1 MTKLMKVCLENE
13 PPIIGG
19 SFGPE
24 KCASAETLD
33 KNKKTLIYLCLD
45 VGCIYRTVQLL
56 TKSTDKIL

>member
-13 PPIIGG
+13 PPI
-19 SFGPE
+19 GPE

-45 VGCIYRTVQLL
+45 VGSI
-56 TKSTDKIL
+56 ILWDCSIANKVYG

>member
-13 PPIIGG
+13 PPI
-19 SFGPE
+19 GPE

-33 KNKKTLIYLCLD
+33 KNKTTLIYLCLD

>member
-1 MTKLMKVCLENE
+1 MTKLMKVCHENE
-13 PPIIGG
+13 PPI
-19 SFGPE
+19 GPE

-45 VGCIYRTVQLL
+45 VGCIYRTGQLL

>member
-13 PPIIGG
+13 PPI
-19 SFGPE
+19 GPE
-24 KCASAETLD
+24 KCVSAETLD

>member
-1 MTKLMKVCLENE
+1 MTKLMKVCIENE
-13 PPIIGG
+13 PPIII
-19 SFGPE
+19 GPE

>member
-1 MTKLMKVCLENE
+1 MKVCLENE
-13 PPIIGG
+13 PPI
-19 SFGPE
+19 GPE

-56 TKSTDKIL
+56 KKSTDKIL